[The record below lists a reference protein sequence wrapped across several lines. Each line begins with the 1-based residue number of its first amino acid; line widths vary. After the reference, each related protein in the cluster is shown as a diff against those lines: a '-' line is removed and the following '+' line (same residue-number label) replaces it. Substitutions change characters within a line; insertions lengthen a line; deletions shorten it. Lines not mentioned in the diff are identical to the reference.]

1 MPWGIQRQLFYALIV
16 LGVVA
21 VIVIILGFI
30 FFYRT
35 PTCSDGKMNQNEGG
49 IDCGGECSKVCE
61 APAVSALWSRSVKV
75 ADGVYHAVA
84 MVRNPAT
91 DAGTTNLPYTFYLYD
106 KDNILVAQRS
116 GSMILEPGETV
127 PLLETNVVTRERV
140 PVKTFVE
147 FGRAVWR
154 ERARAQ
160 SPVVIDSEVLDSDAL
175 RLTAR
180 VSNTTPTAVPKVILT
195 ALLYGKD
202 EVVIAASQT
211 ILGEI
216 PPRGEAE
223 AVFTWQESFPEPVLR
238 TVITSRTR

>member
-1 MPWGIQRQLFYALIV
+1 MQWATKQQLFYALIV
-16 LGVVA
+16 LGVLIVA
-21 VIVIILGFI
+21 VVVLWFA

-35 PTCSDGKMNQNEGG
+35 PTCTDRKMNQDEEG
-49 IDCGGECSKVCE
+49 IDCGGICKKVCE

-91 DAGTTNLPYTFYLYD
+91 DAGTNSLPYTFFLYD
-106 KDNILVAQRS
+106 EDNILVAQRS

-127 PLLETNVVTRERV
+127 PLLETNIVTRERA
-140 PVKTFVE
+140 PAKTFVE
-147 FGRAVWR
+147 FGQAVWR
-154 ERARAQ
+154 QGNRTT
-160 SPVVIDSEVLDSDAL
+160 SPVVIDSEAFDVENR

-180 VSNTTPTAVPKVILT
+180 ISNTTPNAVPKIILT
-195 ALLYGKD
+195 ALVYGKD

-211 ILGEI
+211 ILSEI
-216 PPRGEAE
+216 PPRGETQ
-223 AVFTWQESFPEPVLR
+223 AVFTWQESFPEDVVR

>member
-1 MPWGIQRQLFYALIV
+1 MEWATKRQFMYASVV

-21 VIVIILGFI
+21 IVAVGVGFT
-30 FFYRT
+30 FLYKP
-35 PTCSDGKMNQNEGG
+35 PTCTDGKMNQSEEGV
-49 IDCGGECSKVCE
+49 DCGGECTKVCE

-84 MVRNPAT
+84 MIRNPAT

-127 PLLETNVVTRERV
+127 PLIETNIVTRERA

-154 ERARAQ
+154 ERARTQ
-160 SPVVIDSEVLDSDAL
+160 SPVVIDSEILDQDSL

-180 VSNTTPTAVPKVILT
+180 VSNTTPTPVPRVILT

-216 PPRGEAE
+216 PARGNAE
-223 AVFTWQESFPEPVLR
+223 AVFTWQEPFSEPVVR
-238 TVITSRTR
+238 SVITSRTR